1 MFKWYDCKNNNLN
14 QIKHIPVLQFQ
25 LMNIDF
31 YLYCYRA
38 ILSCCMFGTPTI
50 FLSAV
55 LCDIYYT
62 RWCYT
67 KEMFIKCF
75 NITKIL
81 ENNILSFRQSEFMVC
96 AEDYSLFIRLDW
108 LFWGMRFKKK
118 GLARLVRC
126 FDACIL
132 AIILAFCLNRIS
144 VNYWLKYTNSYNTR
158 Q

>member
-1 MFKWYDCKNNNLN
+1 
-14 QIKHIPVLQFQ
+14 
-25 LMNIDF
+25 MNIDF

-67 KEMFIKCF
+67 KEMFIKSF

-96 AEDYSLFIRLDW
+96 AVDYSLFIKLDW
-108 LFWGMRFKKK
+108 IVWGMRFLKK
-118 GLARLVRC
+118 G
-126 FDACIL
+126 ACKIVSMFWCLYIGHNISIL
-132 AIILAFCLNRIS
+132 FKS
-144 VNYWLKYTNSYNTR
+144 YNYWLKYTNSYNTR